1 MDTIDTLEGIR
12 AAVGTPSA
20 NAAAKIGT
28 SLHPGMVDF
37 IAQARMAFIASV
49 GSDGFPTVSPRGD
62 GAGFIRVKDER
73 TLYLPER
80 KGNKLAF
87 TLQNI
92 LHNSKVSLIVIVPNT
107 TETLRIAGVARLV
120 NDPAL
125 NSAMASATQQALLA
139 IEVTVEQ
146 CYFHC
151 AKAFLRSGIWQHQ
164 SWDQPLNISL
174 GAEIARQLNGP
185 AGMADELD
193 AGIRQRYQTDL

>member
-12 AAVGTPSA
+12 AAVGTPGA
-20 NAAAKIGT
+20 HAAAKIGT
-28 SLHPGMVDF
+28 SLHAGMADF
-37 IAQARMAFIASV
+37 IAKARMAFIASV
-49 GSDGFPTVSPRGD
+49 GADGFPTVSPRGD
-62 GAGFIRVKDER
+62 AAGFIRVQDER
-73 TLYLPER
+73 TLLIPER

-92 LHNSKVSLIVIVPNT
+92 LLNNKISLIVVVPNT

-125 NSAMASATQQALLA
+125 NVAMASATQHALLA
-139 IEVTVEQ
+139 IEVKVEQ

-151 AKAFLRSGIWQHQ
+151 AKAFLRSEMWRHEG
-164 SWDQPLNISL
+164 WDQPLNVSL

-185 AGMADELD
+185 AGLADELD

>member
-1 MDTIDTLEGIR
+1 MTVIDTLEGIR
-12 AAVGTPSA
+12 AAVGTPGA
-20 NAAAKIGT
+20 NAAAKIDT
-28 SLHPGMVDF
+28 SLHAGMVDF
-37 IAQARMAFIASV
+37 IAKARMAFIASV
-49 GSDGFPTVSPRGD
+49 GADGFPTVSPRGD
-62 GAGFIRVKDER
+62 GAGFIRVKDAH

-92 LHNSKVSLIVIVPNT
+92 LLNSKISLIVVVPNT

-125 NSAMASATQQALLA
+125 NASLASATQHALLA

-151 AKAFLRSGIWQHQ
+151 AKAFLRSELWQHE
-164 SWDQPLNISL
+164 SWDLPLNISL
-174 GAEIARQLNGP
+174 GAEIARGLDGP
-185 AGMADELD
+185 TGLADELD